1 MVRIRF
7 INEVNTMTTYYLKT
21 PISEEEIR
29 KLKVGDIVY
38 VSGIMV
44 TARDAAHRRIL
55 SYIKEGKPLP
65 IDLKGGVIYHCGP
78 VVKKTDDTWEVIAAG
93 PTTSARME
101 LYEAEVIKNLGVR
114 IIVGKGGMGAKT
126 AEACKN
132 YGAVYAVF
140 TGGAGALAANAI
152 KKVKGVEWL
161 DLGIPEAL
169 WIFEVENF
177 GPLLVTIDTTGKNLI
192 AEVVEYAKTKRE
204 EILKRLGVL

>member
-1 MVRIRF
+1 
-7 INEVNTMTTYYLKT
+7 MTTYYLKT